1 MSETIQLYT
10 NNIKVTPENKD
21 CVQVT
26 INKIEFDEIAP
37 QFTAQEMI
45 QAISDHYDF
54 STVFDIIMEMK
65 GEDE

>member
-26 INKIEFDEIAP
+26 INNIEFDEIAP
-37 QFTAQEMI
+37 QFTAQEMLK
-45 QAISDHYDF
+45 AIADHYDF
-54 STVFDIIMEMK
+54 SKLFDIVMEMK
-65 GEDE
+65 NND